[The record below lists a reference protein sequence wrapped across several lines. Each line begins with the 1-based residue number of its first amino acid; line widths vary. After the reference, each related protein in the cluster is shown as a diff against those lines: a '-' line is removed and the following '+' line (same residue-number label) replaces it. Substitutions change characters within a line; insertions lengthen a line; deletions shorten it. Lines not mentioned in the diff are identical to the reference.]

1 MSKKVLVT
9 GSTRGIGR
17 GIIEKFHSEN
27 WDVCIT
33 GRDEDQVKNLQY
45 GFNQVR
51 ENSAIGICVDLEEK
65 SEAIRLFE
73 HVDKVW
79 GTLDCLVFNIGNG
92 NGPKG
97 IDSDFPSN
105 TELAKINFLDA
116 VWNFYK
122 LIPLLESNKD
132 GGSLVFIGS
141 IAQET
146 NVKAPISYAY
156 SKKAVNTFAK
166 YQARRLAP
174 KGITCNAIN
183 PGHILTNNG
192 VWGKKKEDSP
202 ELFDDFVSK
211 NIPVGNIG
219 EVENVAELVF
229 FCTNKRLS
237 RYFTG
242 ESLTIDG
249 GTSILY

>member
-9 GSTRGIGR
+9 GSTSGIGR

-27 WDVCIT
+27 WDVCVT
-33 GRDEDQVKNLQY
+33 GRDQDQVKKLQHDL
-45 GFNQVR
+45 NQIR
-51 ENSAIGICVDLEEK
+51 ETSAIGICVDLEKKAET
-65 SEAIRLFE
+65 IRLYDFIE
-73 HVDKVW
+73 TTW
-79 GTLDCLVFNIGNG
+79 GTIDCLVLNIGKG

-97 IDSDFPSN
+97 INSDFSSN
-105 TELAKINFLDA
+105 TELTKVNFLDT
-116 VWNFYK
+116 VWNFNK
-122 LIPLLESNKD
+122 IIPLLEQNKE
-132 GGSLVFIGS
+132 GGSLIFIGS

-156 SKKAVNTFAK
+156 SKKAINTFAR

-183 PGHILTNNG
+183 PGHILTKDG

-202 ELFDDFVSK
+202 ELFDEFVSR

-237 RYFTG
+237 RYLTG

>member
-1 MSKKVLVT
+1 MSKKVIVT

-17 GIIEKFHSEN
+17 GIIGKFHSEN

-33 GRDEDQVKNLQY
+33 GRDEAEVKNLQND
-45 GFNQVR
+45 FNQVR
-51 ENSAIGICVDLEEK
+51 ENSAIGICVDLESK
-65 SEAIRLFE
+65 SETIRLFE
-73 HVDKVW
+73 YIELAW
-79 GTLDCLVFNIGNG
+79 GTIDCLVLNIGRG

-97 IDSDFPSN
+97 IDSDFSSN
-105 TELAKINFLDA
+105 TELTKINFLDT
-116 VWNFYK
+116 VWNFNM
-122 LIPLLESNKD
+122 LIPLLERNND
-132 GGSLVFIGS
+132 GGSLIFIGS
-141 IAQET
+141 IAQEV

-156 SKKAVNTFAK
+156 SKKAINTFAR

-174 KGITCNAIN
+174 KGITCNSIN
-183 PGHILTNNG
+183 PGHILTKNG

-202 ELFDDFVSK
+202 ELFDEFVSK

-229 FCTNKRLS
+229 FCTDKRLS
-237 RYFTG
+237 EYLTG